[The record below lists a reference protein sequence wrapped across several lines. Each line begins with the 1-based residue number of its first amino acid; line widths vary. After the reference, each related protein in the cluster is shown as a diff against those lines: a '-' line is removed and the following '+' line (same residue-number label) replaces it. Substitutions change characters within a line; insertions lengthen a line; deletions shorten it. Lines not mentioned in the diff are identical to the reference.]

1 MLDFFTEYSKY
12 VLISTIA
19 SPILFLIAN
28 QLWLHGKVKQVS
40 TGWRKKERE
49 KTKHWSQQE
58 FIPVDKTVKKHTKQ
72 QLQSGGVLLFAVI
85 LNIILQPAVIILT
98 LGLAPFTLWLV
109 TFLLLSFR
117 VHARSKLLL
126 HEGLHMKGV
135 IHHHRFL
142 KRIDADAKIS
152 PYIPSPYA
160 FLYHYIR
167 LEKIPEQL
175 NDIIRSDKDSKVAR
189 EESEIISEEE
199 HWLTEELILL
209 FSGRV
214 KYYNLELASDRREAM
229 NRMLRHARNPELSTT
244 IRKQAMAL
252 ANELQSRAEAET
264 IEEAKELDALLDIET
279 VERFYV

>member
-12 VLISTIA
+12 VFISILV
-19 SPILFLIAN
+19 SPVLFLLIN
-28 QLWLHGKVKQVS
+28 QLCLYGKTKQVS

-49 KTKHWSQQE
+49 KTKHWSQKE
-58 FIPVDKTVKKHTKQ
+58 FLPVDKTVKKHIKH
-72 QLQSGGVLLFAVI
+72 QLQGNGVLFFAFL
-85 LNIILQPAVIILT
+85 LNIILQPIVVILT
-98 LGLAPFTLWLV
+98 LGMAPFALWMLTL
-109 TFLLLSFR
+109 LLLSLR
-117 VHARSKLLL
+117 INARSKLLL
-126 HEGLHMKGV
+126 QEGLHMRGV

-142 KRIDADAKIS
+142 KIIESDAKIS

-160 FLYHYIR
+160 FLYHYMR
-167 LEKIPEQL
+167 LETIPEQL
-175 NDIIRSDKDSKVAR
+175 NDIIRSDKESKTAR

-199 HWLTEELILL
+199 RWLTEELTLL

-214 KYYNLELASDRREAM
+214 RYYNPELASDRTEAM
-229 NRMLRHARNPELSTT
+229 SRMLRHARNPELSTT

-252 ANELQSRAEAET
+252 ANELQSRAEAQT